1 MHDPIAGPV
10 QEWIGNLSPRRPMN
24 RPLTASQVWRM
35 PVLLSVV
42 SAVGLISAL
51 LGDGSWDVVSWVALG
66 AQVGVILW
74 YIVRSRSRHLAS
86 SGSLP

>member
-1 MHDPIAGPV
+1 
-10 QEWIGNLSPRRPMN
+10 
-24 RPLTASQVWRM
+24 M

-66 AQVGVILW
+66 APVGVILW
-74 YIVRSRSRHLAS
+74 YIVRSRSRYLAS
-86 SGSLP
+86 SGSLS